1 VREFTGFRVVLRWY
15 AICHLWGGTR
25 LSTFPQVGIK
35 GLLGIYQVQHMNIL
49 SNFFSDDLA
58 IDLGTMNTLIYAP
71 DRGIVLNE
79 PSVVAIHK
87 YTGEVLSVGA
97 EAYKMVGRAPKD
109 AEVFR
114 PVKGGTI
121 DNFEATEKMLV
132 AFIRRVH
139 GNQNKRSHM
148 VVGVPGSST
157 TLEQRSVRDAA
168 RDAKATRVDLVDEGL
183 AAALGAGL
191 SYDDERA
198 HLVVDIGGG
207 TTNIAIVA
215 SAAIVSSSSLRVAGN
230 AMDEA
235 IREYV
240 RAKYEMQIG
249 ERTAEQVKKELGA
262 SRAGENG
269 RPEARRMEVVGKE
282 LTSGLAKAVEIG
294 SDEVREALEPVLSE
308 IVSGARRA
316 IEDSQPDVTADI
328 YQTGLILTGGG
339 ALLEGMA
346 ERLQTELR
354 LHVTVAD
361 DPLAA
366 VALGAGRLL
375 ADPERLQRAA
385 IREDV
390 PAWQGSEELVVN
402 W

>member
-1 VREFTGFRVVLRWY
+1 
-15 AICHLWGGTR
+15 
-25 LSTFPQVGIK
+25 
-35 GLLGIYQVQHMNIL
+35 MNIL

-71 DRGIVLNE
+71 DRGVVLNE

-148 VVGVPGSST
+148 VIGVPGSST

-191 SYDDERA
+191 SSEDERA

-230 AMDEA
+230 AMDDA

-240 RAKYEMQIG
+240 RGKYEMQIG
-249 ERTAEQVKKELGA
+249 ERTAEGVKKQLGA
-262 SRAGENG
+262 SRAGAAAESG
-269 RPEARRMEVVGKE
+269 PRQMEVVGKE
-282 LTSGLAKAVEIG
+282 LTTGLAKAVEI
-294 SDEVREALEPVLSE
+294 SSSEVREALEPVLSE
-308 IVSGARRA
+308 IVAGARRI
-316 IEDSQPDVTADI
+316 IEESQPEVTADI

-339 ALLEGMA
+339 ALLAGMA
-346 ERLQTELR
+346 DRLRDELR
-354 LHVTVAD
+354 LHVAVAD
-361 DPLAA
+361 EPLSA

-375 ADPERLQRAA
+375 AEPERLQRVA

-390 PAWQGSEELVVN
+390 PVWEASEELVVN

>member
-1 VREFTGFRVVLRWY
+1 
-15 AICHLWGGTR
+15 
-25 LSTFPQVGIK
+25 
-35 GLLGIYQVQHMNIL
+35 MNIL

-58 IDLGTMNTLIYAP
+58 IDLGTVNTLIYAP
-71 DRGIVLNE
+71 ERGIVLNE
-79 PSVVAIHK
+79 PSAVAIHK
-87 YTGEVLSVGA
+87 YTGEVLCVGA
-97 EAYKMVGRAPKD
+97 EAYKMVGREPKD

-132 AFIRRVH
+132 GFIRRVH

-148 VVGVPGSST
+148 VIGVPGSST
-157 TLEQRSVRDAA
+157 SLEQRSVRDAA

-191 SYDDERA
+191 GYEDERA

-207 TTNIAIVA
+207 TTNIAIVS
-215 SAAIVSSSSLRVAGN
+215 SAAVVSSSSLKVAGN
-230 AMDEA
+230 AMDDA
-235 IREYV
+235 IRDYV
-240 RAKYEMQIG
+240 RGKYEMQLG
-249 ERTAEQVKKELGA
+249 ERTAEQVKKELGQMWGGA
-262 SRAGENG
+262 DGKR
-269 RPEARRMEVVGKE
+269 EARRMEVVGKE
-282 LTSGLAKAVEIG
+282 LTTGLAKAVEIG
-294 SDEVREALEPVLSE
+294 ADEVREALEPVLAE
-308 IVSGARRA
+308 IVAGARRA
-316 IEDSQPDVTADI
+316 IEESQPDVTADI

-346 ERLQTELR
+346 ERLQSELR

-361 DPLAA
+361 EPLAA

-375 ADPERLQRAA
+375 AEPERLQRAA
-385 IREDV
+385 IRQDV

>member
-1 VREFTGFRVVLRWY
+1 
-15 AICHLWGGTR
+15 
-25 LSTFPQVGIK
+25 
-35 GLLGIYQVQHMNIL
+35 MNIL

-71 DRGIVLNE
+71 ERGVVLNE

-87 YTGEVLSVGA
+87 YTGEVLAVGA
-97 EAYKMVGRAPKD
+97 EAYKMLGRAPKD
-109 AEVFR
+109 ADVFR

-121 DNFEATEKMLV
+121 DNFEATEKMLA

-191 SYDDERA
+191 GYEDERA

-230 AMDEA
+230 AMDDA

-240 RAKYEMQIG
+240 RGKYEMQIG

-262 SRAGENG
+262 GLAGDGET
-269 RPEARRMEVVGKE
+269 RRMEVVGKE
-282 LTSGLAKAVEIG
+282 LTTGLAKAVEIG

-308 IVSGARRA
+308 IVAGARRA
-316 IEDSQPDVTADI
+316 IEESEPDVTADI

-346 ERLQTELR
+346 ERLQNELR

-375 ADPERLQRAA
+375 ANPERLQRAA
-385 IREDV
+385 IREDIPV
-390 PAWQGSEELVVN
+390 WQGSEKLVVN

>member
-1 VREFTGFRVVLRWY
+1 
-15 AICHLWGGTR
+15 
-25 LSTFPQVGIK
+25 
-35 GLLGIYQVQHMNIL
+35 MNIL

-71 DRGIVLNE
+71 ERGVVLNE
-79 PSVVAIHK
+79 PTVVAIHK
-87 YTGEVLSVGA
+87 YTGEVLCVGA
-97 EAYKMVGRAPKD
+97 EAYKMLGRAPKD

-139 GNQNKRSHM
+139 GTQNKRSHM
-148 VVGVPGSST
+148 VIGVPGSST

-191 SYDDERA
+191 SHDDERA

-230 AMDEA
+230 AMDDA

-240 RAKYEMQIG
+240 RGKYEMQIG

-262 SRAGENG
+262 NRTGDGKA
-269 RPEARRMEVVGKE
+269 EARHMEVVGKE
-282 LTSGLAKAVEIG
+282 LTSGLAKAVEI
-294 SDEVREALEPVLSE
+294 SSNEVREALEPVLSE

-316 IEDSQPDVTADI
+316 IEESQPDVTADI

>member
-1 VREFTGFRVVLRWY
+1 
-15 AICHLWGGTR
+15 
-25 LSTFPQVGIK
+25 
-35 GLLGIYQVQHMNIL
+35 MNIL

-71 DRGIVLNE
+71 DRGVVLNE

-87 YTGEVLSVGA
+87 YTGEVLAVGA

-148 VVGVPGSST
+148 VIGVPGSST

-191 SYDDERA
+191 SHNDERA

-207 TTNIAIVA
+207 TTNIAIIA
-215 SAAIVSSSSLRVAGN
+215 SGAIVSSSSLRVAGN
-230 AMDEA
+230 AMDDA

-240 RAKYEMQIG
+240 RGKYEMQIG

-262 SRAGENG
+262 SGGGEDGN
-269 RPEARRMEVVGKE
+269 PQARRMEVVGKE
-282 LTSGLAKAVEIG
+282 VTSGLAKAVEIN
-294 SDEVREALEPVLSE
+294 SDEVRQALEPVLAE
-308 IVSGARRA
+308 IVAGARRA
-316 IEDSQPDVTADI
+316 IEESQPDVTADI